1 MMMRHGG
8 AMNTAMMFAKKGL
21 LGGEVGV
28 PNKWGYLV
36 RSTPLVRKTSTFTA
50 NLSDQKDNKNVD
62 KTPPSSQ
69 GGAGDNKDE
78 KGITSYWGV
87 QPSKITKP
95 DGTEWKWNCFRVCYV
110 MLYLFCFLRKMVKSV
125 ILILTA
131 MGDIQSRCY
140 N

>member
-1 MMMRHGG
+1 MMRHGG
-8 AMNTAMMFAKKGL
+8 AMNTAMLFAKKGL

-36 RSTPLVRKTSTFTA
+36 RSSTPLVRNASTFTA
-50 NLSDQKDNKNVD
+50 NLSDQKDDKNVD
-62 KTPPSSQ
+62 KTPSSSE

-95 DGTEWKWNCFRVCYV
+95 DGTEWKWNCFRVGYCHVTY
-110 MLYLFCFLRKMVKSV
+110 FFLIFEKS
-125 ILILTA
+125 
-131 MGDIQSRCY
+131 G
-140 N
+140 